1 MRNVLVKSRRENQ
14 NTFCVFSDYFFSFEN
29 RAVCEAVWKNNVES
43 GRPQMTILHMRIAC
57 WIPKGTNT
65 HSEYVTVIVFPVQRW
80 LHECASVLSSAFFA
94 CLV

>member
-1 MRNVLVKSRRENQ
+1 MFLTEVLEEMKAHILYSI
-14 NTFCVFSDYFFSFEN
+14 TFFPESH
-29 RAVCEAVWKNNVES
+29 AVHEIMWKNVALS
-43 GRPQMTILHMRIAC
+43 RPQMTILHMRIAC

>member
-14 NTFCVFSDYFFSFEN
+14 PTFCVFSDFFSFEN
-29 RAVCEAVWKNNVES
+29 RAVCEIVWKNTVEP
-43 GRPQMTILHMRIAC
+43 GRPQMTIWHMRLAC

-65 HSEYVTVIVFPVQRW
+65 HSEYVTVIVFPVQQW
-80 LHECASVLSSAFFA
+80 LHERASVLYYAYIA